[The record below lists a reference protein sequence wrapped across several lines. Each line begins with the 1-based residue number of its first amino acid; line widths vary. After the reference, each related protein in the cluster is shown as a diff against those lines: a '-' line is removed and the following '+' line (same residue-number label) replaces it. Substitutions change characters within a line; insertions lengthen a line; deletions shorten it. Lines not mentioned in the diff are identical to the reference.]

1 MENTCSSLRKE
12 SGNIAMPGFTAPKI
26 LWVKENEKEIFN
38 KIHKV
43 LLPKD
48 YLRFKLTNTFY
59 TDMSDASGTLWLNVK
74 ERRWS
79 KTLLNLTDLS
89 EDHMPRLV
97 EGNQKTAIVD
107 KKLANELGF
116 KNDVLI
122 AGGAGDQAAGATGAG
137 VIKSNQSVISLGT
150 SGVYFSPTNEF
161 ISNTKDA
168 VHSFCHCIPKTWHHM
183 SVMLSATNCLDWI
196 SKICGLNI
204 SETMKKIE
212 NFSNY
217 KFELNSTPYFL
228 PYLSGER
235 TPHNNAYLRGSF
247 HLLNTSTDTDSLIYS
262 VLEGISF
269 GIKDGYESTHS
280 VSPKSE
286 EIYLI
291 GGGSKNIFWANLI
304 SSTLNQSI
312 LIGED
317 ANLGPALGVAR
328 LAMLSTEDF
337 SLNEVIKSM
346 KIKKECSIDN
356 NLCERLDKRY
366 KVWKQ
371 IVNINKPIASKLME
385 N

>member
-1 MENTCSSLRKE
+1 
-12 SGNIAMPGFTAPKI
+12 
-26 LWVKENEKEIFN
+26 
-38 KIHKV
+38 
-43 LLPKD
+43 
-48 YLRFKLTNTFY
+48 
-59 TDMSDASGTLWLNVK
+59 MSDASGTLWLNVK

-168 VHSFCHCIPKTWHHM
+168 VHSFCHSIPKTWHHM

-247 HLLNTSTDTDSLIYS
+247 HLLNTSTDTDSLITLPS
-262 VLEGISF
+262 IL
-269 GIKDGYESTHS
+269 
-280 VSPKSE
+280 
-286 EIYLI
+286 
-291 GGGSKNIFWANLI
+291 NLI
-304 SSTLNQSI
+304 NDSDIDNELLMILNIPLNLMIDSDTLNELLITLNIPLTLNLVSDTLTDSAIRLNIALRCICVSATCIVSTNVRVQDFLNASDI
-312 LIGED
+312 LMVSFIILVID
-317 ANLGPALGVAR
+317 LNL
-328 LAMLSTEDF
+328 
-337 SLNEVIKSM
+337 SLNV
-346 KIKKECSIDN
+346 
-356 NLCERLDKRY
+356 
-366 KVWKQ
+366 
-371 IVNINKPIASKLME
+371 
-385 N
+385 